1 MANAEIMVN
10 SERYTF
16 ITYWDVERYDNGK
29 RFVFCDELKGYTF
42 CPYTGGL
49 KSVPAYC
56 ENREVF
62 EDAQIFLIKDISGK
76 LIKIPCNIVESCK
89 KIFINDGNFNK
100 YWKRISEKLGR
111 GMEEENNT
119 LQTSVNQMVDLSLL
133 ENPVRSA
140 VINDAYVIE
149 YKGKKQ
155 DIELQRMISKR
166 AEAMDDCRIRFV
178 YAKSN
183 QLVHD
188 KACKDVE
195 KIPYWDFGA
204 SKELPDNRVLC
215 PHCIRKI
222 YIRNAIK
229 GHAKNA
235 TWYFRFMDK
244 GRVGTKVL
252 ERFLYDKNTKIHMD
266 NLEELR
272 VMHKEDTWI
281 IRMNEQGMCRL
292 YHNNY
297 TILDEN
303 ERYITDGFHE
313 QKNHP
318 MFLAWIIDY
327 IEGYDWRKHLKTNVE
342 ITEELPKEICSDVVE
357 KNEVEDSNRVRI
369 IIEGILI
376 IVLIVIG
383 VLVFAGVI

>member
-1 MANAEIMVN
+1 MRNNEKLRKESKSMANIKSAVD

-16 ITYWDVERYDNGK
+16 MTYWDVERYDNGK
-29 RFVFCDELKGYTF
+29 RFVFCDELKGYIF
-42 CPYTGGL
+42 CSYAGAL
-49 KSVPAYC
+49 KSIPSYC
-56 ENREVF
+56 ENREEF
-62 EDAQIFLIKDISGK
+62 EDAQIFLINDVSGK

-100 YWKRISEKLGR
+100 YWKWISEKIGR
-111 GMEEENNT
+111 CMDQESGT

-133 ENPVRSA
+133 ENPIRSA
-140 VINDAYVIE
+140 VINDAYMIE

-155 DIELQRMISKR
+155 DIEIQRMISKR

-183 QLVHD
+183 QLIHD
-188 KACKDVE
+188 KLCKDVE

-204 SKELPDNRVLC
+204 SEVLSEDRELC

-229 GHAKNA
+229 GDAKNA

-252 ERFLYDKNTKIHMD
+252 ERFLYEKNTKIHMD
-266 NLEELR
+266 NLEELS
-272 VMHKEDTWI
+272 VVHKEDTWI

-297 TILDEN
+297 SILNES

-318 MFLAWIIDY
+318 LFLAWIFDY
-327 IEGYDWRKHLKTNVE
+327 IEGYDWRKHLKTMVE
-342 ITEELPKEICSDVVE
+342 TTEELQDEIHSDVVE
-357 KNEVEDSNRVRI
+357 KKVVENYNVS
-369 IIEGILI
+369 E
-376 IVLIVIG
+376 
-383 VLVFAGVI
+383 